1 MDMQTQL
8 LFDVQTFYGH
18 VHLLYIENLE
28 NQNEDAGTSGQG
40 QHEQWHHTGESS
52 GLQQPEEL
60 AFIQLEAQIRP
71 MLEKVGG
78 SAPYADRIR
87 PLKNTENLQRC
98 ENVGQQY
105 NNLSHVYTYLS
116 NQFNSIDNDS
126 EKYLIHERQKVIMA
140 DMKKIRS
147 YVRQH
152 YNDYIAMQNAGAGTS
167 GHGQHGQ
174 GQQGQ
179 SHRGQG
185 RHGGGRR
192 GGHREFGPGN

>member
-1 MDMQTQL
+1 MREQVDRANMNNGTIQEKVQDCNNPRN
-8 LFDVQTFYGH
+8 LF
-18 VHLLYIENLE
+18 
-28 NQNEDAGTSGQG
+28 
-40 QHEQWHHTGESS
+40 
-52 GLQQPEEL
+52 

-105 NNLSHVYTYLS
+105 NNLSHVYTELS
-116 NQFNSIDNDS
+116 DQFNKIDNDC
-126 EKYLIHERQKVIMA
+126 EKYLIHERQNVLMA
-140 DMKKIRS
+140 DMKKILA

-152 YNDYIAMQNAGAGTS
+152 YNDYIAMQNAGTR